1 MTRRSALSSSD
12 AHREPAA
19 HKEPVAHKTPI
30 TIPVSPDLAY
40 ESALWGAGIL
50 RVAGVDE
57 AGRGAWAG
65 PVSAG
70 AVILPPEP
78 GIQEKLAAVRDSKQM
93 TARARIYWAD
103 VIKAHALAWGVG
115 FAASSEIDA
124 MGIAPA
130 SRLAMTRALS
140 ECCVTAEHLLLDA
153 FRLPESSLPQTALIK
168 GDARSLSIA
177 AASVLAKTARDA
189 LMERLDEEYPGYGFA
204 RHKGYGTE
212 SHHSA
217 LEALG
222 PCAIHRFCYAPI
234 LAAVECANKKR

>member
-1 MTRRSALSSSD
+1 MTRRSAPSD
-12 AHREPAA
+12 LPDRKEPAA
-19 HKEPVAHKTPI
+19 QREPVILPI
-30 TIPVSPDLAY
+30 SPDLAY
-40 ESALWGAGIL
+40 ESALWAAGIY

-65 PVSAG
+65 PVAAG

-93 TARARIYWAD
+93 TARARSYWAA
-103 VIKAHALAWGVG
+103 VIKEHALAWGVG
-115 FAASSEIDA
+115 FAASTEIDA

-140 ECCVTAEHLLLDA
+140 ECCLAAEHLLLDA

-212 SHHSA
+212 GHQSA
-217 LEALG
+217 LEELG

-234 LAAVECANKKR
+234 QAAVECANKKR